1 MFEHEDLMKL
11 SENELW
17 DQLPKVEGELKSDFL
32 YELSRRSFDK
42 SDFKSA
48 LALAEQS
55 RDVILSL
62 KDLTSDAELLKTYLV
77 VGLNAN
83 KLGDH
88 ELVISNMEKALELT
102 KANNL
107 DRFEDFSMLGEAYEN
122 TGETEK
128 VINLL
133 EWQFEK
139 YNQID
144 DDLGCAGCLGQ
155 IAIHYKV
162 LEKYDEALS
171 KAELALD
178 FSKKAGETNFTLLIQ
193 TYVAEILYELQRY
206 VEAEQLVEK
215 LIPSFEL
222 LNNKISL
229 VEMKLLKL
237 QIMWMTGANKKAV
250 IRSIKE
256 LAHGI
261 NATDEESVEQRIR
274 LETTI
279 INCLEEV
286 GGWENMK
293 EASKLKKRLD
303 NLEELVELENQ
314 KI

>member
-17 DQLPKVEGELKSDFL
+17 DQLPNVEGELKSDFL

-62 KDLTSDAELLKTYLV
+62 KDLTSDAELVKTYLV

-83 KLGDH
+83 KLGNHD
-88 ELVISNMEKALELT
+88 LVISNMEKALEIS

-107 DRFEDFSMLGEAYEN
+107 DRVEDYSILGEAYEQK
-122 TGETEK
+122 GETEK
-128 VINLL
+128 VIELL

-144 DDLGCAGCLGQ
+144 DDLSCASCLGQ
-155 IAIHYKV
+155 MAIHYKV
-162 LEKYDEALS
+162 LEKYEQALG

-178 FSKKAGETNFTLLIQ
+178 FSKKAGDTYITLLIHS
-193 TYVAEILYELQRY
+193 YVAEILYELQRY
-206 VEAEQLVEK
+206 VEAEKIAEK

-222 LNNKISL
+222 LNNRISF
-229 VEMKLLKL
+229 VDMKLLNL
-237 QIMWMTGANKKAV
+237 QIMWMTGANKKEV
-250 IRSIKE
+250 IKSIKE
-256 LAHGI
+256 LALEI
-261 NATDEESVEQRIR
+261 QATDEEAVDQRIR
-274 LETTI
+274 IETTI
-279 INCLEEV
+279 INCLEDI
-286 GGWENMK
+286 GGWENIK
-293 EASKLKKRLD
+293 EAGKSKKRLAD
-303 NLEELVELENQ
+303 LEELVTV
-314 KI
+314 

>member
-17 DQLPKVEGELKSDFL
+17 DQLPNVDGELKSDFL

-88 ELVISNMEKALELT
+88 ELVISNLEKALEIA

-107 DRFEDFSMLGEAYEN
+107 DKAEDYTILVDAYDAIGN
-122 TGETEK
+122 REK
-128 VINLL
+128 SISLL

-144 DDLGCAGCLGQ
+144 QDLDCSSCLAQ
-155 IAIHYKV
+155 IALHYKA
-162 LEKYDEALS
+162 LEQFDKALT
-171 KAELALD
+171 KLELALD
-178 FSKKAGETNFTLLIQ
+178 FAKNSGDTNFTLLIQ
-193 TYVAEILYELQRY
+193 NYIADTLYDLENY
-206 VEAEQLVEK
+206 VEAEKRVEK
-215 LIPSFEL
+215 LITSFEL
-222 LNNKISL
+222 LNNKRSL
-229 VEMKLLKL
+229 IEMKYLKY
-237 QIMWMTGANKKAV
+237 QIMWMTGGNKKE
-250 IRSIKE
+250 IIKSIKA
-256 LAHGI
+256 LAQEI
-261 NATDEESVEQRIR
+261 TEQDQESIDQRIF
-274 LETTI
+274 LEKI
-279 INCLEEV
+279 IISCLEDM
-286 GGWENMK
+286 GGWENIK
-293 EASKLKKRLD
+293 EAGKSKKRLAD
-303 NLEELVELENQ
+303 LEEL
-314 KI
+314 ITA

>member
-62 KDLTSDAELLKTYLV
+62 KDLTSDAELIKTYLV
-77 VGLNAN
+77 VGLNAH

-107 DRFEDFSMLGEAYEN
+107 ARFEDFSMLGEAYEH

-256 LAHGI
+256 LAHEI